1 MDKTINKLKKII
13 AEKFGVSQDLINKE
27 ADLAGDLNLGSL
39 EISDLLSIIVREFD
53 LHIDEND
60 QIEQVKTV
68 DDLLNLIENYSE
80 EL

>member
-1 MDKTINKLKKII
+1 KTINKLKKII